1 MNLKPIST
9 LTILLLACGCARR
22 ESAPIEAWIADPH
35 QHVYPGSFGR
45 DLKQREIKLES
56 VGNEYVILQ
65 LAVKSATAVRGLT
78 TEATDLKGPQEI
90 IPRGAIRV
98 RYPGYIPVDE
108 NGQLTPDP
116 LFVRSS
122 FDLAPNQAQPVWID
136 VHVPE
141 DAETGTFEGTL
152 SIKQEGRSVADFT
165 LKLDVLDFSIPPVP
179 KDHFYLNILMDP
191 GSVAR
196 MHKVE
201 LWSEP
206 HWTLLRKY
214 VKNWA
219 EHSQDAITVFF
230 LEDPWAMDTGF
241 PVASVVEWKLPGAWE
256 NLGDPRFEFDYSR
269 FDRFVKMCLNAG
281 IDENLQ
287 AWSPVNM
294 PHFDHAIIHYT
305 DTQARQSRKL
315 KVTAGEPAFERVW
328 GQFAKSFQDHLKATK
343 LLEMTTVGLD
353 EISTENLDRIV
364 PVFRKV
370 APELKLMVS
379 GGDEKGKYQQLSSEM
394 AFHFGYVKSEV
405 PMPDTAARRKQGKR
419 TLMYTAN
426 SPLRPNTF
434 IFSKPLESRML
445 PWLVWKYD
453 FDGYIRWAWNFW
465 LDDFWK
471 QPRYKWRSGDM
482 HFVYPGDDGPLDSIR
497 SEMLRKGAQDYEILW
512 WIRQRLSQL
521 KDKEAVREFEQR
533 IKDAIEEA
541 TQEADP
547 IRPHRPLPS
556 DLAKARGELNQILR
570 DLRKVR

>member
-1 MNLKPIST
+1 M
-9 LTILLLACGCARR
+9 GCARR
-22 ESAPIEAWIADPH
+22 EQAPIQAWIADPH
-35 QHVYPGSFGR
+35 QHVFPGSFGR
-45 DLKQREIKLES
+45 DLNQREIKLEA

-65 LAVKSATAVRGLT
+65 LAVKSAAAARGLT
-78 TEATDLKGPQEI
+78 TAVTDLKGPQEI
-90 IPRGAIRV
+90 IPAHRYRV

-116 LFVRSS
+116 LFVRPS
-122 FDLAPNQAQPVWID
+122 FDLIPNQAQPVWIGLQ
-136 VHVPE
+136 VPE
-141 DAETGTFEGTL
+141 DAEAGGYEGTV
-152 SIKQEGRSVADFT
+152 SIQHEGRPVADFT
-165 LKLDVLDFSIPPVP
+165 VKIDVLDFSIPPVP
-179 KDHFYLNILMDP
+179 KDHFYFNILMDP

-201 LWSEP
+201 LWSEA
-206 HWTLLRKY
+206 HWELLRKY

-241 PVASVVEWKLPGAWE
+241 PVAAVVEWKLPGAWE
-256 NLGDPRFEFDYSR
+256 SLSEPKFEFDYTR
-269 FDRFVKMCLNAG
+269 FDRFVKMCLDAG

-305 DTQARQSRKL
+305 DTQARQVRKL
-315 KVTAGEPAFERVW
+315 KVVAGEPAYERVW
-328 GQFAKSFQDHLKATK
+328 SQFAKSFQDHLKETR
-343 LLEMTTVGLD
+343 LLDKTTVGLD
-353 EISTENLDRIV
+353 EISTENLDKIV

-379 GGDEKGKYQQLSSEM
+379 GGDEKGKYQQFSPEM

-405 PMPDTAARRKQGKR
+405 PMPDTAGRRKQGKR

-434 IFSKPLESRML
+434 LFSKPLESRML

-465 LDDFWK
+465 MDEFWT

-482 HFVYPGDDGPLDSIR
+482 HFVYPGENGPLDSIR
-497 SEMLRKGAQDYEILW
+497 SEMLRKGAQDYEVLW
-512 WIRQRLSQL
+512 WIRERLNRIE
-521 KDKEAVREFEQR
+521 DKAVVRHFEQR
-533 IKDAIEEA
+533 IRDAMEEA

-547 IRPHRPLPS
+547 VRPHRPLPS
-556 DLAKARGELNQILR
+556 DLAKARGELNGIIL